1 MIFLL
6 QGTGQ
11 GENFFALNF
20 LYVCYVNDIFIAEN
34 WSGHDL
40 LCLRIFFFG
49 LVQITFLLQSSG
61 QSENFFTLN
70 CLSGCKRYFITEYW
84 AGQGLLDHP
93 EIFVRM

>member
-6 QGTGQ
+6 LRTGQ
-11 GENFFALNF
+11 GMTFFVLEF
-20 LYVCYVNDIFIAEN
+20 FF
-34 WSGHDL
+34 
-40 LCLRIFFFG
+40 FFFG